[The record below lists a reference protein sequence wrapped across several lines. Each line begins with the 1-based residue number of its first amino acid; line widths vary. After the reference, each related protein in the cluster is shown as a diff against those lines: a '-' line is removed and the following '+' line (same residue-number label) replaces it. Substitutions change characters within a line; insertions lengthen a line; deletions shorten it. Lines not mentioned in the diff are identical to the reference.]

1 MKYKLMS
8 AIMAFSMLVS
18 STIAPLAAIK
28 SYASAEIEENPT
40 IMNEKIDE
48 VGNDEKPN
56 EISDTKLDI
65 PDKTEEINENSPV
78 ETKTEEEKSGIQAEE
93 ETKKET
99 TTEENLEEEI
109 EEKVKIVKKSVDV
122 DLYEDSS
129 YYTISNED
137 IDIKITG
144 QMPENGTIKAYEVQN
159 PIIDMEKENVLGFGF
174 EIFDK
179 DGNLYDKN
187 LADEYEIEIRSEK
200 ISDLDKIYIYE
211 KNKNNVR
218 FTETRDFSK
227 LSDKVKVVSKADE
240 FAIAKDIEKEEKQTQ
255 IEKTSKEEKSP
266 FLSTEDKKVVNEK
279 NSAEKEIE
287 QPKDILDSLTN
298 SAIEK
303 QDTEAS
309 NEIAAEEEIETEKA
323 DEKTS
328 SDLEPVDWK
337 KDLLDALAGNLE
349 DKNPVDEENT
359 EETSDN
365 EETVKE
371 DNQSENLTTDLQ
383 VTDEKEEGSEVKT
396 DATTESDKNEESD
409 KETSK
414 GNIEKSETNEEI
426 EEKLTYQQ
434 VLADIYTD
442 RSYGQKAD
450 DQTRIKLSGKLPGYT
465 KVKAYPV
472 EIKIEGQEVLAA
484 YDIKI
489 FDEDDNEYKVT
500 SKNDVNVQIT
510 NQKIIKASEVEVYH
524 KENEF
529 APEEKIK
536 VDSKANDTVNF
547 KAESF
552 SIYAVTDPKAQA
564 TRTYEFYI
572 RDEDGSLKLINTQT
586 IRSGEML
593 QKPPVPILEDRG
605 RYAGWFPIG
614 EDKVEHGS
622 NEVHFFTP
630 ITFDT
635 KTPVTIKAEPLFLDN
650 AYIDFKERVYIT
662 EKNKDKFTIP
672 AGYTLASDGYY
683 KDANGNKL
691 YRDEVFKTRVQ
702 NFGEAIGEA
711 HIPVVKDEAPTN
723 PDEPAP
729 ILSYWSINPDGGPI
743 FDFANTPIT
752 RDLIKQQE
760 AISGENQVSKLDLFA
775 IYEYGYTVSF
785 DSQGGS
791 HVTRQ
796 IVKAGNTLDLN
807 KLIDP
812 IKPGYKFVG
821 WSLTPNGPVLTDL
834 KTRVISHTKTLYAIY
849 EQLPGTYTVSHYT
862 ENINDGNY
870 TFYKSETKSA
880 PVGSK
885 TPDGEYFRNAR
896 TSPISADLLSRGY
909 TKPTDITPSESSKLI
924 KGDGSTD
931 IKVYH
936 KRPRYI
942 LNVYSTGVF
951 QGVPTFQFSMSFKEG
966 EDTNPAWIRMKQI
979 RNSNFEVRD
988 GSLSGDTIK
997 TPGPMPA
1004 REWNLYFVP
1013 TIGSS
1018 DWFVKFIEVDQNDQ
1032 PVRDENGNLKVFRTE
1047 AHNAIISGVEVY
1059 RGGAEIPGFIFRYVT
1074 EPGKTSD
1081 NPKVYKIGEPREV
1094 RTFYR
1099 RQTYQLIFKTNNI
1112 LYNDKQQVVPFDD
1125 QLSKYI
1131 PTSPTPGMVDKN
1143 GAIFKGW
1150 YDNPE
1155 FTGVPVDFTNIR
1167 MPAKDTTYH
1176 GKWEQEKYTVR
1187 IYKEMTTPGQSVG
1200 PGKMEEFLVDRNTKL
1215 SKDDSML
1222 TAIKPEKIKNETD
1235 VKLTWYRF
1243 SGFQFEP
1250 YDFNEPI
1257 TSPLFLYP
1265 VWQYHDPVT
1274 NTYRPLEDI
1283 HVITYTDGKNSFK
1296 DENLYLNNAAAILKA
1311 PYILNDVNQLDS
1323 PNNLNGKYFGNFQPP
1338 AGKHFQGWLLNN
1350 DPSRIYRPGEVI
1362 NVTSDM
1368 KFFAKWGEYKKTQI
1382 TLYEQKP
1389 GTDKGLSKTETI
1401 RENGT
1406 IKLPT
1411 PTAQNYVFDGW
1422 SKTPNGNVDF
1432 KAGQEVMVTN
1442 ENLPNQLYGIWKANR
1457 TINVNEKQPTGTI
1470 KTYSLNP
1477 DATNKIKLTKP
1488 QSINGYKFLGWS
1500 TQEGATTPQYSP
1512 DYEFTI
1518 SETNPVPE
1526 KLYGVW
1532 QKLGRLTLTSTF
1544 NPAEIKNNKNTVTYT
1559 VTIGANTQNIELSSG
1574 VPKVFEN
1581 IDPGTKIVVTQ
1592 TNSFAGV
1599 KTTYSLNK
1607 ETPVVGLRREFTS
1620 TAEDMT
1626 LAFTN
1631 VANTGGLTFKSN
1643 FPEAA
1648 YRANGEALINKT
1660 TGPFNVYDNYNK
1672 LFHTGVG
1679 DNTNLTQNVWLL
1691 NSPNRP
1697 LTAQTITIPVGYKFL
1712 HFASDKDPN
1721 YKFFGDVQGPSLKQ
1735 RGDVYTAIWSPSSTY
1750 EMVIENQEG
1759 IDVSAALDINYKAYN
1774 STEYGNPIRING
1786 VYNNLETPLNIR
1798 SDIFPTNGTKY
1809 TVPTYSN
1816 IDKILVSPEE
1826 NVTYELAPGQRIE
1839 TPYGYA
1845 IEAQV
1850 LDKEYPGESTG
1861 DQGFNQKIKLIITRY
1876 APVPTG
1882 IVDNFTPTAI
1892 MLAIAI
1898 MAFAYRLYRK
1908 NKLAG
1913 GIDE

>member
-18 STIAPLAAIK
+18 STIAPLVASK

-40 IMNEKIDE
+40 IINEKIDE

-65 PDKTEEINENSPV
+65 PDKTKEINENSPV

-99 TTEENLEEEI
+99 TTEENLEEKI

-144 QMPENGTIKAYEVQN
+144 QMPENGTIKAYEIQN
-159 PIIDMEKENVLGFGF
+159 AVTDMEKENVLGFGF

-179 DGNLYDKN
+179 DGNLYDKD
-187 LADEYEIEIRSEK
+187 LADEYEIEIRSGRL
-200 ISDLDKIYIYE
+200 SDLDKVYFYE
-211 KNKNNVR
+211 KNRDDVR
-218 FTETRDFSK
+218 FSETSNFSK
-227 LSDKVKVVSKADE
+227 VSGKVKVDSRADE

-255 IEKTSKEEKSP
+255 IEKTSEKEKSP
-266 FLSTEDKKVVNEK
+266 FLSTEDKKEVNEK
-279 NSAEKEIE
+279 NLAEEEIE
-287 QPKDILDSLTN
+287 KPKDMLDSLTN
-298 SAIEK
+298 LAIEK
-303 QDTEAS
+303 QDTEAI

-328 SDLEPVDWK
+328 SYLEPVDWK

-396 DATTESDKNEESD
+396 DATIESDKNEESD

-426 EEKLTYQQ
+426 EEKQTYQQ

-472 EIKIEGQEVLAA
+472 EIEIEGKEVLAA
-484 YDIKI
+484 YDITI
-489 FDEDDNEYKVT
+489 FDENDNEYKVT
-500 SKNDVNVQIT
+500 SKNDINVQIT
-510 NQKIIKASEVEVYH
+510 NQKIRKASEVEVYH
-524 KENEF
+524 KEDEH
-529 APEEKIK
+529 APEEK
-536 VDSKANDTVNF
+536 VDVANKSRDTVSF
-547 KAESF
+547 KADSF
-552 SIYAVTDPKAQA
+552 SIYAITDPKAQA

-572 RDEDGSLKLINTQT
+572 RDEDSSLKLINTQT

-622 NEVHFFTP
+622 NEIHFFTP

-729 ILSYWSINPDGGPI
+729 ILSYWSINPEGGPI

-752 RDLIKQQE
+752 RDLIKKQE
-760 AISGENQVSKLDLFA
+760 AISGENQLVRLDLFA

-796 IVKAGNTLDLN
+796 IVKQGKTLDLN

-821 WSLTPNGPVLTDL
+821 WSLTPNGAVLKDL
-834 KTRVISHTKTLYAIY
+834 STRVITKTETLYAIY

-862 ENINDGNY
+862 ENINDNNY
-870 TFYKSETKSA
+870 TFYKSEKKSA
-880 PVGSK
+880 QVGST
-885 TPDGEYFRNAR
+885 TPNGEYFRNS
-896 TSPISADLLSRGY
+896 TVSPIAAELNSKGY
-909 TKPTDITPSESSKLI
+909 TKPTDIVPSDSAKI
-924 KGDGSTD
+924 VKADGSTD

-936 KRPRYI
+936 RRPRYK
-942 LNVYSTGVF
+942 LNVYTTGD
-951 QGVPTFQFSMSFKEG
+951 FQFRASYRFTEELKEG
-966 EDTNPAWIRMKQI
+966 QDTSSVWARAEKLVGQ
-979 RNSNFEVRD
+979 RYEVRD
-988 GSLSGDTIK
+988 GSLRGDTLK
-997 TPGPMPA
+997 SPGTMPA

-1013 TIGSS
+1013 TLGN
-1018 DWFVKFIEVDQNDQ
+1018 DEWFVKYIEVDANDK
-1032 PVRDENGNLKVFRTE
+1032 PILDENGNLKVLKTE
-1047 AHNAIISGVEVY
+1047 AHNAIISGAETY
-1059 RGGAEIPGFIFRYVT
+1059 RGGAEFPGFIYRYVT
-1074 EPGKTSD
+1074 EPGKDSD
-1081 NPKVYKIGEPREV
+1081 SPKVYTNGQPKEV

-1099 RQTYQLIFKTNNI
+1099 RQSYQLTFKTNNI
-1112 LYNDKQQVVPFDD
+1112 LYQDKKQTVPYYDKV
-1125 QLSKYI
+1125 SKYV
-1131 PTSPTPGMVDKN
+1131 PTNLTPGTVDKN
-1143 GAIFKGW
+1143 GAVFKGW
-1150 YDNPE
+1150 YDNPD
-1155 FTGVPVDFTNIR
+1155 FTGAPVDFTNIL

-1187 IYKEMTTPGQSVG
+1187 VYREMTTPGQSVG
-1200 PGKMEEFLVDRNTKL
+1200 PGKMDEYQVDRNTKL
-1215 SKDDSML
+1215 SPTDSRL
-1222 TAIKPEKIKNETD
+1222 WANKPEKLKNETN

-1257 TSPLFLYP
+1257 TGPIFLYP
-1265 VWQYHDPVT
+1265 VWSYYDPVS

-1283 HVITYTDGKNSFK
+1283 HRITYTDGKNSFQDK
-1296 DENLYLNNAAAILKA
+1296 NLYLNNAAAILQS
-1311 PYILNDVNQLDS
+1311 PYILDGVDQLDD
-1323 PNNLNGKYFGNFQPP
+1323 PQKLNDKYFGNFVAPD
-1338 AGKHFQGWLLNN
+1338 GKHFQGWLLNN

-1362 NVTSDM
+1362 NVTGDM
-1368 KFFAKWGEYKKTQI
+1368 TFYAKWGEYEKTSI
-1382 TLYEQKP
+1382 NIYEQKP
-1389 GTDKGLSKTETI
+1389 GTDKSKFTTQKM

-1411 PTAQNYVFDGW
+1411 PSASNYIFQGW
-1422 SKTPNGNVDF
+1422 SKSPDGSVDF

-1442 ENLPNQLYGIWKANR
+1442 ENLPNKLYGIWKANR
-1457 TINVNEKQPTGTI
+1457 TITIHENQPTGTQNTYKKENVADGSFTLPTPAGI
-1470 KTYSLNP
+1470 DGYSFKGWSTSPDNNVIYKAGQTINVSETTPLPTDIYGVWEKERLKLTANFTLNNVTKDKLKYTITITKPVAYEDNNSLLAKIVNTSYAAEMIDSGTTTVELANGESTTFPNIEPGSRISITQETLPKVVTSYSINGSDPVEGNTATVTAGTENINVVFYNEDIPDSVRLHTNYESINYDDLKDRNGNPITPEVDDKTLVYNIADGGALSIRNEKLKAEVDETIPRGFYLLGWSESPNGPVKYKFDTIRDSISFSQIGDKDLYAIWGKPVKLVVDLEVDDGEDINLPITVNYSYDGYVESSKSNLSIGNSFEKITPGLTYIDSLDYDVP
-1477 DATNKIKLTKP
+1477 DYYTAEIIEYPEEETEDFYVLRRTIKLTR
-1488 QSINGYKFLGWS
+1488 N
-1500 TQEGATTPQYSP
+1500 TP
-1512 DYEFTI
+1512 
-1518 SETNPVPE
+1518 
-1526 KLYGVW
+1526 
-1532 QKLGRLTLTSTF
+1532 
-1544 NPAEIKNNKNTVTYT
+1544 
-1559 VTIGANTQNIELSSG
+1559 
-1574 VPKVFEN
+1574 
-1581 IDPGTKIVVTQ
+1581 
-1592 TNSFAGV
+1592 
-1599 KTTYSLNK
+1599 
-1607 ETPVVGLRREFTS
+1607 
-1620 TAEDMT
+1620 
-1626 LAFTN
+1626 
-1631 VANTGGLTFKSN
+1631 
-1643 FPEAA
+1643 
-1648 YRANGEALINKT
+1648 
-1660 TGPFNVYDNYNK
+1660 
-1672 LFHTGVG
+1672 
-1679 DNTNLTQNVWLL
+1679 
-1691 NSPNRP
+1691 
-1697 LTAQTITIPVGYKFL
+1697 
-1712 HFASDKDPN
+1712 
-1721 YKFFGDVQGPSLKQ
+1721 
-1735 RGDVYTAIWSPSSTY
+1735 
-1750 EMVIENQEG
+1750 
-1759 IDVSAALDINYKAYN
+1759 
-1774 STEYGNPIRING
+1774 
-1786 VYNNLETPLNIR
+1786 
-1798 SDIFPTNGTKY
+1798 
-1809 TVPTYSN
+1809 
-1816 IDKILVSPEE
+1816 
-1826 NVTYELAPGQRIE
+1826 
-1839 TPYGYA
+1839 
-1845 IEAQV
+1845 
-1850 LDKEYPGESTG
+1850 
-1861 DQGFNQKIKLIITRY
+1861 
-1876 APVPTG
+1876 PVPTG
-1882 IVDNFTPTAI
+1882 LIDDFTPMAI
-1892 MLAIAI
+1892 MLALAS
-1898 MAFAYRLYRK
+1898 MAFVYRLYKR
-1908 NKLAG
+1908 NKLVG
-1913 GIDE
+1913 GY